1 MIIQEAQLTFDY
13 NRVYSEQFSASE
25 TLIVQSSPPVST
37 ETEQPTLS
45 ISSLNTDTV
54 ELSERGNKIVEE
66 FMSNQ
71 RLDRSTDQLTVQDD
85 QNSPT
90 LDAELSK
97 LVSLVESFT
106 GKSIA
111 LSIYNQNLSQ
121 PSERANVEGSALEF
135 PSQMASLIYQYKETY
150 TEQEKSVFNVSG
162 SLTFSDGESLTI
174 NLAQYTDR
182 TYFNEQSLLLKM
194 GEVELVDPLV
204 VNLDGQTTQLTE
216 RSYEFDLTAQ
226 GKDTSIH
233 FATGQ
238 SGFLAIDSN
247 GNGNIDDGSELF
259 GALSGNGYR
268 ELAKYD
274 DDNNG
279 FIDAADS
286 IFNDLLFYQKDE
298 QGQDKLSFLSSLGI
312 GAIYLGSQ
320 STPLNIKDENNQLL
334 GKVRSGSFFIYGD
347 KTLGTTQ
354 QVDLVV

>member
-25 TLIVQSSPPVST
+25 ALIVQSSPPASI
-37 ETEQPTLS
+37 ETKQATLS
-45 ISSLNTDTV
+45 TSSLNIDTV
-54 ELSERGNKIVEE
+54 ELSERGNEVVGE

-71 RLDRSTDQLTVQDD
+71 QPDRPTDQLTVQDE
-85 QNSPT
+85 QNSAP

-97 LVSLVESFT
+97 LVALVESFT
-106 GKSIA
+106 GKSMA
-111 LSIYNQNLSQ
+111 LFIYNQHLSQ
-121 PSERANVEGSALEF
+121 PSEGVNVDSSAPEVL
-135 PSQMASLIYQYKETY
+135 PQMASLIYQYKETY
-150 TEQEKSVFNVSG
+150 TEQEKSMFNVSG
-162 SLTFSDGESLTI
+162 SLTFSDGESLSI

-216 RSYEFDLTAQ
+216 RSYKFDLTAQ

-233 FATGQ
+233 FATDQ
-238 SGFLAIDSN
+238 SGFLAIDNN

-268 ELAKYD
+268 ELAEYD

-279 FIDAADS
+279 FIDAGDS
-286 IFNDLLFYQKDE
+286 IFNDLLFYQKDK

-312 GAIYLGSQ
+312 GAIYLGNQ

-334 GKVRSGSFFIYGD
+334 GRVRSSSFFIYGD

>member
-25 TLIVQSSPPVST
+25 ALIVQSSQPAPT
-37 ETEQPTLS
+37 ETEQSTLS
-45 ISSLNTDTV
+45 TSFLSIDTV
-54 ELSERGNKIVEE
+54 ELSERGGEVVEE

-71 RLDRSTDQLTVQDD
+71 QPDRPTDQFNLQDE
-85 QNSPT
+85 QKSPS

-97 LVSLVESFT
+97 LVALVESFT
-106 GKSIA
+106 GKPMA

-121 PSERANVEGSALEF
+121 PFEEVNVDNSAPEI

-162 SLTFSDGESLTI
+162 SLTFSDGESLSI

-182 TYFNEQSLLLKM
+182 TYFNEQSLSLQM

-204 VNLDGQTTQLTE
+204 INLDGQTTQLTE

-226 GKDTSIH
+226 GEDTSIH

-238 SGFLAIDSN
+238 SGFLAIDNNS
-247 GNGNIDDGSELF
+247 NGNIDDGSELF

-268 ELAKYD
+268 ELAEYD

-279 FIDAADS
+279 FIDAGDA
-286 IFNDLLFYQKDE
+286 IFNDLLFFQKDE
-298 QGQDKLSFLSSLGI
+298 RGQDRLSFLSSIGI
-312 GAIYLGSQ
+312 GAIYIGYQ
-320 STPLNIKDENNQLL
+320 SNPFE
-334 GKVRSGSFFIYGD
+334 Y
-347 KTLGTTQ
+347 
-354 QVDLVV
+354 